1 MIVNCAFSMLCI
13 YICLFSLQLLLTA
26 FNSNFLKELSLVN
39 INIRLLL
46 YTLNIL
52 DFYDCVL
59 EYFRKKIIQNLVFV
73 IVFYVEDKGY
83 TKMAAFAVVRNSVIN
98 LWHISVI
105 CFQIQ
110 TFPPLI
116 HLLINIALV
125 WHLTNAFVNDMV
137 SSW

>member
-1 MIVNCAFSMLCI
+1 M
-13 YICLFSLQLLLTA
+13 
-26 FNSNFLKELSLVN
+26 KELSLVN

-83 TKMAAFAVVRNSVIN
+83 TKMAAFAIVRNLVIN